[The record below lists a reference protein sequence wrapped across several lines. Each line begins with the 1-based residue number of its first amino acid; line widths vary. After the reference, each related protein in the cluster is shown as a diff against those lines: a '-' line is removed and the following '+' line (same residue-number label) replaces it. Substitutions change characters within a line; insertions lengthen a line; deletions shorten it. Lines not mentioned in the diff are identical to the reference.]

1 MRQFKTLWKGMAA
14 ALAGGLL
21 LCACS
26 SEEDSLEIPEGKG
39 YVKLSLYS
47 ETGFQTKASE
57 GGYKDINNY
66 TVQILQNDAV
76 VDDNEFAYSEM
87 PDFIELANGSYNFKA
102 FYGEDKA
109 VYAGADTL
117 NLYFSDEDAFTL
129 KGDTATINLT
139 CEPNSARI
147 NVVFAESM
155 DTYFSDYKV
164 IISTIAQNGSVYPWT
179 KTTEGPVYF
188 KVNNQESVK
197 FTIELTPKTGTNS
210 EPKKEVSYTL
220 SPKDAKTINISATS
234 NSGNL
239 GITIKIDKT
248 VIEHPVDIDIPSD
261 WVE

>member
-1 MRQFKTLWKGMAA
+1 MNNDGYGTVSLRVSADTQFKSRAVDE
-14 ALAGGLL
+14 
-21 LCACS
+21 S
-26 SEEDSLEIPEGKG
+26 I
-39 YVKLSLYS
+39 
-47 ETGFQTKASE
+47 
-57 GGYKDINNY
+57 YKNLDNY
-66 TVQILQNDAV
+66 TVQILKDGKV
-76 VDDNEFAYSEM
+76 VSGMEWNYTDM
-87 PDFIELANGSYNFKA
+87 PEEPIELSNGSYELKA

-164 IISTIAQNGSVYPWT
+164 IISTAAQNGSVYPWT

-188 KVNNQESVK
+188 KVNNQETVK

-239 GITIKIDKT
+239 GITIEIDKT

>member
-1 MRQFKTLWKGMAA
+1 MIKLKQFL
-14 ALAGGLL
+14 GGLTCA
-21 LCACS
+21 LCGWMLTACS

-39 YVKLSLYS
+39 YVKLSLHS

-155 DTYFSDYKV
+155 DSRFLGAGNANIPRQFYSRSSWPALQV
-164 IISTIAQNGSVYPWT
+164 
-179 KTTEGPVYF
+179 
-188 KVNNQESVK
+188 
-197 FTIELTPKTGTNS
+197 L
-210 EPKKEVSYTL
+210 YTAF
-220 SPKDAKTINISATS
+220 PPH
-234 NSGNL
+234 
-239 GITIKIDKT
+239 
-248 VIEHPVDIDIPSD
+248 E
-261 WVE
+261 